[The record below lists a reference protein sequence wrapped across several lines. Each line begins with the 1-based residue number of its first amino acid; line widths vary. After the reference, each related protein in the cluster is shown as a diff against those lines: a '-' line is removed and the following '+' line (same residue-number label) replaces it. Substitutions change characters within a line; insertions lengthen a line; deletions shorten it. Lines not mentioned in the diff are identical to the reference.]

1 MAARTAASR
10 TSRDCLT
17 NREIGSRLFISSR
30 TAEYHLREVFLKLAI
45 TSRGQLTGAL
55 REAA

>member
-1 MAARTAASR
+1 MSASTDEATLAREALGALETVTPPVALSV
-10 TSRDCLT
+10 
-17 NREIGSRLFISSR
+17 
-30 TAEYHLREVFLKLAI
+30 LRKVFLELAI